1 MSEPIPADSTRE
13 DLPIDPDLLAPEAM
27 GPGVIG
33 PDSFAPPTPS
43 RPRRWDVALV
53 IAAGGAIG
61 GGTRWLVNQALPPSE
76 GGFPWSTFVENVT
89 GCFLLAVIMVFLLDV
104 WPPHP
109 YARPFIGIGVL
120 GGYTTFSAYTW
131 ETRALLDAG
140 QVVLALTYLFGSVA
154 GGLLAV
160 VAGLSLTRSL
170 AGVTPPHQRKEPS

>member
-1 MSEPIPADSTRE
+1 MSEPTPAESTRD
-13 DLPIDPDLLAPEAM
+13 DLPIDPDLLTPE
-27 GPGVIG
+27 VIG

-61 GGTRWLVNQALPPSE
+61 GGARWWVNQALPTGS
-76 GGFPWSTFVENVT
+76 GGFPWSTFAENVT
-89 GCFLLAVIMVFLLDV
+89 GCFLLAVVMVFLLDV
-104 WPPHP
+104 WPPHR

-140 QVVLALTYLFGSVA
+140 QAVLGLTYLFGSVA

-160 VAGLSLTRSL
+160 VAGLSLTRKL

>member
-1 MSEPIPADSTRE
+1 MSEPIPADSTRD

-43 RPRRWDVALV
+43 R
-53 IAAGGAIG
+53 
-61 GGTRWLVNQALPPSE
+61 
-76 GGFPWSTFVENVT
+76 WSTFVENVT